1 MLKYMSETFDKES
14 CEFITFESSKE
25 LFVCNEN
32 SDYIEA
38 YGCGNLDE
46 MAIKN
51 QMNYLS
57 Q

>member
-1 MLKYMSETFDKES
+1 MSETFDKES

-25 LFVCNEN
+25 LFVCDEN
-32 SDYIEA
+32 SDYTEA
-38 YGCGNLDE
+38 YGCGNFDE